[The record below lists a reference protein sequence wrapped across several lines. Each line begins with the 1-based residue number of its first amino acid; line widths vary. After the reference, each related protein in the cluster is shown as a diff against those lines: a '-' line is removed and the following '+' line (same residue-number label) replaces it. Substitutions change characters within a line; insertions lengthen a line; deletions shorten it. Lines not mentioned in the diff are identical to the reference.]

1 MIKYIG
7 LRIITGLVVCYGLSG
22 CKPMGLKPTPASE
35 KAAFEVIKPLRESD
49 DLRARRQQERAAAAA
64 AVAILGH
71 SAPQ

>member
-7 LRIITGLVVCYGLSG
+7 LRIITGLAVCFVLSG
-22 CKPMGLKPTPASE
+22 CNSAGLNPTPVAE
-35 KAAFEVIKPLRESD
+35 KVVFEVIKPLRKSD
-49 DLRARRQQERAAAAA
+49 DLRARRQQERAATAA